1 MRNNEEHDAD
11 AYTSVRLSLSLS
23 LRRWPS
29 SSPSS
34 TRPRNKRRASA
45 LNNLSS
51 LLDCSLPTP
60 SEAVAVAVASV
71 SVSGGSQVSC
81 IGPGLLLLVG
91 IRDTDTR
98 LEAEK
103 LASKVANV
111 RIWPSDDGSK
121 PWHESVTKQG
131 SQREVL
137 CVSQFTLYGDVRKG
151 NKPDWHH
158 AMAPTQAR
166 ELYDEF
172 KAMLKKKLKLESDV
186 KDGVFGAKM
195 DVSLVND
202 GPITLFL
209 EYENETEPS
218 RHPSRPTGG

>member
-1 MRNNEEHDAD
+1 MRC
-11 AYTSVRLSLSLS
+11 VLQRV
-23 LRRWPS
+23 S
-29 SSPSS
+29 S
-34 TRPRNKRRASA
+34 
-45 LNNLSS
+45 
-51 LLDCSLPTP
+51 
-60 SEAVAVAVASV
+60 ASV

-172 KAMLKKKLKLESDV
+172 KAILKKKLKLESDV

-209 EYENETEPS
+209 EYENESANASTTTTTTS
-218 RHPSRPTGG
+218 NTTTTTTKRNQADTQADQQVVNSATTTTTM